1 MHGGSGHVW
10 GHLSS
15 METYLKAKASYSVKK
30 WEEATYRQIS
40 SEMKMTKASVL
51 YEFSG
56 DLQGI
61 ASVEYLMFYRHFDQN
76 DQHKASASYVGLI
89 HFDGILLGKSGS
101 FVFEDNGTF
110 EAGSANSSL
119 RIAEGSGTGA
129 LKGIYGTGIYHANKD
144 GFHLELDYHFH

>member
-1 MHGGSGHVW
+1 M
-10 GHLSS
+10 
-15 METYLKAKASYSVKK
+15 KAKASYSVKK
-30 WEEATYRQIS
+30 WEETTYRQIS

-51 YEFSG
+51 YELSG

-89 HFDGILLGKSGS
+89 HFDGTVSGKSGS
-101 FVFEDNGTF
+101 FVFEDHGSF

-119 RIAEGSGTGA
+119 RIAEGSGTDA
-129 LKGIYGTGIYHANKD
+129 LKGIHGTGNYRANKD
-144 GFHLELDYHFH
+144 GFHLEIDFDFH

>member
-1 MHGGSGHVW
+1 M
-10 GHLSS
+10 
-15 METYLKAKASYSVKK
+15 KAKASYSVKK

-56 DLQGI
+56 DLLGI
-61 ASVEYLMFYRHFDQN
+61 ASVEYLMFYRHFDPN

-89 HFDGILLGKSGS
+89 HFEGKLLGKSGS

-110 EAGSANSSL
+110 EGGSASSSL
-119 RIAEGSGTGA
+119 RIAEDSGTGG
-129 LKGIYGTGIYHANKD
+129 LKDIHGTGRYVANKE
-144 GFHLELDYHFH
+144 GFHLELDYDFH